1 MLQRK
6 CPQRNQLPRRS
17 SPRNPG
23 NRAAD
28 GVADIAAD
36 AGGGAPRPPF
46 QRRSN
51 RRKLNR

>member
-1 MLQRK
+1 MLQTE
-6 CPQRNQLPRRS
+6 CPQRNHQPRRI

-28 GVADIAAD
+28 GDADIAAD